1 MMFILDIFGIA
12 HCDLNVLSQ
21 TALEVEMQK
30 MAGAQK
36 NEEEYEGMSTMEVV
50 EGNSPQRG
58 CGRKC
63 DVYSNQ
69 MDSSV
74 LWKWCRRCCTE

>member
-21 TALEVEMQK
+21 TAPEVEMQK
-30 MAGAQK
+30 MAEAQK

-50 EGNSPQRG
+50 EGNSP
-58 CGRKC
+58 
-63 DVYSNQ
+63 
-69 MDSSV
+69 
-74 LWKWCRRCCTE
+74 